1 MTFFA
6 ILVALYGH
14 PTAETSAAQRSFIEP
29 SVSDSEL
36 SIAREQAARVA
47 DTYQPQA
54 PTVRIA
60 ARVRCVTT
68 LNGKGEIESH
78 RCGL

>member
-6 ILVALYGH
+6 ILVALYGS
-14 PTAETSAAQRSFIEP
+14 PTAET
-29 SVSDSEL
+29 

-68 LNGKGEIESH
+68 LDGNGNIESH
-78 RCGL
+78 RCDL